1 MSNLSSYGIQNQ
13 RQISNSL
20 SLLIKNKCLL
30 SVSIDNCGET
40 YITTLLSIDEKN
52 HTLVVDYGPSERL
65 NHRILIAKE
74 VRFDTQY
81 KGIKVWFTG
90 ATLKKTTYK
99 GDPAF
104 VVPIPNTLFWME
116 RRSYYRVKM
125 PLSNNS
131 NCHVIGAE
139 DSEPINIKVYDISLS
154 GFSTLDD
161 YKEIFDQ
168 MISETLFEGK
178 LMFLDVKDHRVS
190 FKVCYNQIT
199 NPNKLRPIYKI
210 GFKFIQI
217 SPLVEDA
224 IQRQLIQ
231 LQREHL
237 KKHGD
242 HTEA

>member
-20 SLLIKNKCLL
+20 SSLIKNKCLL

-52 HTLVVDYGPSERL
+52 HTLVLDYGPSEQL
-65 NHRILIAKE
+65 NHRILSVKE

-81 KGIKVWFTG
+81 RGIKVWFTG
-90 ATLKKTTYK
+90 ASLKKTTYK

-104 VVPIPNTLFWME
+104 IMPIPNTLFWME

-125 PLSNNS
+125 PLSNIS
-131 NCHVIGAE
+131 ICHLIGEE

-161 YKEIFDQ
+161 HKEIFDR
-168 MISETLFEGK
+168 MTSETLFQGK
-178 LMFLDVKDHRVS
+178 LMFLDLEDNSVS

-210 GFKFIQI
+210 GFKFLQI

-224 IQRQLIQ
+224 IQRHLIQ

-237 KKHGD
+237 KKYSD
-242 HTEA
+242 HAEA